1 MRNKG
6 KSKKMEKNS
15 LIGAAWCAPCGR
27 VKRFLDNRGVGYRYV
42 DIDTEEGL
50 ELARE
55 LGVRSVPAMVVDGNV
70 IVGEP
75 NIMEAFG
82 E

>member
-1 MRNKG
+1 MNRV
-6 KSKKMEKNS
+6 

-27 VKRFLDNRGVGYRYV
+27 VKRFLHNRGVGYRYV